1 MLSDVGYDNCLVK
14 LLIDLIENVQR
25 PHQRTVFHRKRVFVF
40 PRIDFGTPFF
50 GITFRNI
57 LGHFGDGFL
66 SIGDDRNIYMN
77 VSGNRCRVDVD
88 MNNLGIWGKFMKLT
102 GDTIVKTCTDGKKKI
117 TVGNSHICSIS
128 TMHAEISD
136 KERMFRGDSTAAHNG
151 CNNRNLSFFY
161 NGGKN
166 LICISNVNATA
177 GEEQRL
183 FCFLKHLQSF
193 L

>member
-1 MLSDVGYDNCLVK
+1 
-14 LLIDLIENVQR
+14 
-25 PHQRTVFHRKRVFVF
+25 
-40 PRIDFGTPFF
+40 
-50 GITFRNI
+50 
-57 LGHFGDGFL
+57 
-66 SIGDDRNIYMN
+66 MN
-77 VSGNRCRVDVD
+77 D
-88 MNNLGIWGKFMKLT
+88 LGIRGKLVEFT

-166 LICISNVNATA
+166 LICISNVNTTA

-183 FCFLKHLQSF
+183 FCFLKHLQS
-193 L
+193 LL